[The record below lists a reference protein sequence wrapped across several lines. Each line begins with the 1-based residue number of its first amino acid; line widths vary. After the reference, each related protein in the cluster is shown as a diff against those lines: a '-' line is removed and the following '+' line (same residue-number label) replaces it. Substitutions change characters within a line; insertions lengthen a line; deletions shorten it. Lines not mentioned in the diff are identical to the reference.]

1 MRLGTCA
8 GRAAAGM
15 QPAPSPAMA
24 RPTRFAQ
31 LAAWP
36 IAGLLAL
43 MSLVGLLARGTY
55 AQEQP
60 AWAAQAVGQDWF
72 DLLIAVP
79 CLAICGD
86 RARAGSYRWSVLLA
100 GAYAYVVYE
109 LAIYAFAVHFN
120 ALFFVYCATLG
131 LASYA
136 LIAILGNLGM
146 RPEPVEHGAARL
158 AGGWLVAL
166 GGLFALM
173 WLLEDVPAV
182 ARDMRPASLAETG
195 LFTNPVHVI
204 DLSFVLPAHVIAG
217 VLLWRGRARGEVLAP
232 VLLAFG
238 VLMSASIGGMMLA
251 IRLAGGAGPV
261 PVIVAMF
268 IVTAIT
274 AALLWRVLYGLVH
287 PVREELRDD
296 VRDRS
301 QGAPRRV

>member
-1 MRLGTCA
+1 
-8 GRAAAGM
+8 
-15 QPAPSPAMA
+15 MA

-31 LAAWP
+31 VAAWP
-36 IAGLLAL
+36 IAALLAIV
-43 MSLVGLLARGTY
+43 SLAGLVARGTY
-55 AQEQP
+55 AQERP
-60 AWAAQAVGQDWF
+60 AWAAEAVGQDWF

-79 CLAICGD
+79 CLAICGV
-86 RARAGSYRWSVLLA
+86 RARAGSYRWNVLLA

-120 ALFFVYCATLG
+120 ALFFAYCATLG

-136 LIAILGNLGM
+136 LIASLGNLGL
-146 RPEPVEHGAARL
+146 RPEPVERGTARL

-166 GGLFALM
+166 GGLFAIM
-173 WLLEDVPAV
+173 WLVEDVPAV
-182 ARDMRPASLAETG
+182 ERGLRPASLEATG
-195 LFTNPVHVI
+195 LVTNPVHVI

-217 VLLWRGRARGEVLAP
+217 VLLWRRRAGGAVLAP

-251 IRLAGGAGPV
+251 IRLAGGAGPI

-274 AALLWRVLYGLVH
+274 AALLWRVLYVSVH
-287 PVREELRDD
+287 TVREGLRED
-296 VRDRS
+296 VRDPS
-301 QGAPRRV
+301 QGAPGRV

>member
-1 MRLGTCA
+1 
-8 GRAAAGM
+8 
-15 QPAPSPAMA
+15 MA

-31 LAAWP
+31 VAAWP
-36 IAGLLAL
+36 IAALLAIL
-43 MSLVGLLARGTY
+43 SLVGLVARGTY

-79 CLAICGD
+79 CLAICGF
-86 RARAGSYRWSVLLA
+86 RARTGASRWNALLA

-120 ALFFVYCATLG
+120 ALFLVYCATLG

-136 LIAILGNLGM
+136 LIAILGNLGLQ
-146 RPEPVEHGAARL
+146 PQPVERGTARL

-173 WLLEDVPAV
+173 WLLEDLPAV
-182 ARDMRPASLAETG
+182 VRGLRPASLAQTG

-251 IRLAGGAGPV
+251 IRLGGGAGPI

-268 IVTAIT
+268 IITAIT
-274 AALLWRVLYGLVH
+274 AALLWRVLYGSVH
-287 PVREELRDD
+287 AIREGLRDD
-296 VRDRS
+296 VRDPS
-301 QGAPRRV
+301 QPGPRRV

>member
-109 LAIYAFAVHFN
+109 LVIYTFA
-120 ALFFVYCATLG
+120 T
-131 LASYA
+131 
-136 LIAILGNLGM
+136 
-146 RPEPVEHGAARL
+146 R
-158 AGGWLVAL
+158 
-166 GGLFALM
+166 
-173 WLLEDVPAV
+173 
-182 ARDMRPASLAETG
+182 
-195 LFTNPVHVI
+195 
-204 DLSFVLPAHVIAG
+204 
-217 VLLWRGRARGEVLAP
+217 
-232 VLLAFG
+232 
-238 VLMSASIGGMMLA
+238 
-251 IRLAGGAGPV
+251 
-261 PVIVAMF
+261 
-268 IVTAIT
+268 
-274 AALLWRVLYGLVH
+274 
-287 PVREELRDD
+287 
-296 VRDRS
+296 
-301 QGAPRRV
+301 